1 MDRILIVDDDQA
13 IAYLIA
19 DALEDEGFE
28 IIICHDGNEVLE
40 KIEES
45 CEISLMILDIMMPKM
60 DGLELCRRV
69 RDQLKAPIIFVSA
82 KSRTLDTLLGLE
94 MGADDYI
101 CKPFVVE
108 ELVARVKAH
117 LRREKRHQMN
127 AIESL
132 QDVLQFDRFKLYLNR
147 YEVFK
152 DEVNID
158 LSPREFQLF
167 QYFVENSVRVLSR
180 EQIFDAIWGENY
192 GDIGTV
198 AVNIKNLR
206 QKLDPDNQYIKTI
219 WGVGYKLVKPEGEGR

>member
-1 MDRILIVDDDQA
+1 
-13 IAYLIA
+13 
-19 DALEDEGFE
+19 
-28 IIICHDGNEVLE
+28 
-40 KIEES
+40 
-45 CEISLMILDIMMPKM
+45 
-60 DGLELCRRV
+60 
-69 RDQLKAPIIFVSA
+69 DQLKAPIIFVSA

-127 AIESL
+127 TIESL

-167 QYFVENSVRVLSR
+167 QYFVENSGRVLSR

>member
-28 IIICHDGNEVLE
+28 IIICHDGNEALE

-132 QDVLQFDRFKLYLNR
+132 QDVLPFDRFKLYLNR

-158 LSPREFQLF
+158 
-167 QYFVENSVRVLSR
+167 
-180 EQIFDAIWGENY
+180 
-192 GDIGTV
+192 
-198 AVNIKNLR
+198 
-206 QKLDPDNQYIKTI
+206 
-219 WGVGYKLVKPEGEGR
+219 